1 MAAAYSMLVLRRSSL
16 IILLLGFLLDIPR
29 CILHIAPGFLGFAF
43 HLLRGTLNLG
53 PVISS
58 PFTYLT
64 FGTSCRVVD
73 CAFYSVFV
81 HLFHLRGSLLRYCHL
96 ARNCARSSVH
106 IQCESARLASSNNGP
121 AARNQLQEKY
131 DERNY
136 KQNVDESTQRV
147 GTDDSQQPQNQK
159 DYKDCPKH
167 ALTSRGYALN
177 TSASID
183 TTNALTPDRGP
194 PVVYAK
200 NICDT
205 VRP

>member
-1 MAAAYSMLVLRRSSL
+1 MLILRRRRL
-16 IILLLGFLLDIPR
+16 IVVPLGFLFDIPR
-29 CILHIAPGFLGFAF
+29 CILHIAPGFLGFAL
-43 HLLRGTLNLG
+43 HLLRGALNLG
-53 PVISS
+53 PAISS

-81 HLFHLRGSLLRYCHL
+81 HFFHLRGSLRRYCHL
-96 ARNCARSSVH
+96 AQNCARPLAR
-106 IQCESARLASSNNGP
+106 IECEAARLASSNNRP

-167 ALTSRGYALN
+167 ALTSRGYALYSS
-177 TSASID
+177 TSID

-194 PVVYAK
+194 PVVYTR

-205 VRP
+205 VRS